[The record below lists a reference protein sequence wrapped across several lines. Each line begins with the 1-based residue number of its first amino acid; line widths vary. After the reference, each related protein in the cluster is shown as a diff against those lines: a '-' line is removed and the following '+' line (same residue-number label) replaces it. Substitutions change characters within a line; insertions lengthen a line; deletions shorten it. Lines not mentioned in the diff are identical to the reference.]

1 MNTAISRDDCLA
13 LDQADPLRAL
23 RSFFDLPEQSQPT
36 IYLDGNSLG
45 ALPKAT
51 PEAVEQ
57 VITQEWG
64 QDLIQSWNKAGWFN
78 MPQRLGDQLAP
89 LIGAGHGEVV
99 MTDTTS
105 VNLYKVLCAAAELA
119 QQRHPEKEFY

>member
-23 RSFFDLPEQSQPT
+23 RSFFDLPKQSQPT

-51 PEAVEQ
+51 PTAMAQ

-64 QDLIQSWNKAGWFN
+64 AGLDSKLEQGWMVQHATAIGGSTRAAHWRWSW
-78 MPQRLGDQLAP
+78 
-89 LIGAGHGEVV
+89 
-99 MTDTTS
+99 
-105 VNLYKVLCAAAELA
+105 
-119 QQRHPEKEFY
+119 

>member
-23 RSFFDLPEQSQPT
+23 RSFFDLPKQSQPT

-51 PEAVEQ
+51 P
-57 VITQEWG
+57 T
-64 QDLIQSWNKAGWFN
+64 
-78 MPQRLGDQLAP
+78 
-89 LIGAGHGEVV
+89 EV
-99 MTDTTS
+99 S
-105 VNLYKVLCAAAELA
+105 
-119 QQRHPEKEFY
+119 